1 MTNNDHT
8 KPATMQTPGTWTLSH
23 DAEGVFTI
31 HAKGTNKAPARIAI
45 VTSFKD
51 DLAEISEVEA
61 EANAS
66 LIAAAPAQRIV
77 LDLLQLGL
85 ATIAEGELEFDGV
98 MYWFDHR
105 CPHWAAAV
113 VDAIGWDH
121 ARAAIAEATPA

>member
-1 MTNNDHT
+1 MTNTDDT
-8 KPATMQTPGTWTLSH
+8 KPTMTHTPGPWSVQG
-23 DAEGVFTI
+23 DI
-31 HAKGTNKAPARIAI
+31 
-45 VTSFKD
+45 D
-51 DLAEISEVEA
+51 DGITVISEPCLDEHVCQVFGGDA
-61 EANAS
+61 LEANAS

-85 ATIAEGELEFDGV
+85 ATIDEGELEFDGV

-105 CPHWAAAV
+105 CPHWATAV